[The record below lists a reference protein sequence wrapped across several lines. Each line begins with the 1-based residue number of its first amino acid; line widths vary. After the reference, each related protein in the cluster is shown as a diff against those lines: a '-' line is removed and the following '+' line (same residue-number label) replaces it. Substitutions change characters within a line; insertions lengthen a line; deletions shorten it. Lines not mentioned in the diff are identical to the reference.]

1 MIIWRWYSGEEELK
15 VFVCLMELNKAY
27 EIVVGEIV
35 ACKLRTNGIS
45 QKRGGTSSVPYMM
58 DV

>member
-1 MIIWRWYSGEEELK
+1 MVCDYMAVAWWREELK
-15 VFVCLMELNKAY
+15 VIACLTELNKAY

-45 QKRGGTSSVPYMM
+45 RKNVELLPFPI
-58 DV
+58 